1 MKTFPARTLVR
12 DLTRPALVLCVLLC
26 AFLLS
31 ACSPKYDW
39 REIHVTHAPY
49 MIAFPAK
56 PTHETRTV
64 QLAGQ
69 NIAMTMSSA
78 RIDGIT
84 FAVSSASI
92 PDPANAQAAL
102 AALKA
107 ALVTNTQG
115 QIKQQSPLKLKQA
128 QGEQIEIAGSQNR
141 QGRTR
146 AIALNARFISK
157 GAYIYQLV
165 VTGPKEQIVPDTIDT
180 FFTSFVS
187 RE

>member
-1 MKTFPARTLVR
+1 MKTFPSRPLA
-12 DLTRPALVLCVLLC
+12 DYLTRPVLLLCVL
-26 AFLLS
+26 LLS

-49 MIAFPAK
+49 MIAFPGK
-56 PTHETRTV
+56 PNHETRTV

-69 NIAMTMSSA
+69 SIALTMSSMQV
-78 RIDGIT
+78 DGIT
-84 FAVSSASI
+84 FAVSSAAI
-92 PDPANAQAAL
+92 PDPVKGQAAL

-107 ALVTNTQG
+107 ALVSNTKG
-115 QIKQQSPLKLKQA
+115 QIKQESPLKLKQA

-141 QGRTR
+141 KGRLQ
-146 AIALNARFISK
+146 AIVLNARFISK
-157 GAYIYQLV
+157 GSHIYQLV
-165 VTGPKEQIVPDTIDT
+165 VTGPKEQLVPDTIDT